1 MFGIGGQTFQ
11 TSYIHACMHYHF
23 FPLEPEQVMNITQAM
38 MKSLAQQR
46 ENNNA
51 EDLDLVNACITSTT
65 CYDKGPACVWVQP
78 RQKCAGWPD
87 TKQ

>member
-1 MFGIGGQTFQ
+1 M
-11 TSYIHACMHYHF
+11 YYHF
-23 FPLEPEQVMNITQAM
+23 FSLEPEQVMNITQAM

-65 CYDKGPACVWVQP
+65 
-78 RQKCAGWPD
+78 
-87 TKQ
+87 

>member
-1 MFGIGGQTFQ
+1 M
-11 TSYIHACMHYHF
+11 HALSFF

-65 CYDKGPACVWVQP
+65 CYDKGPVCMGPTPAEMCRTDGHQAVGTTH
-78 RQKCAGWPD
+78 AGASLPCIYIV
-87 TKQ
+87 